1 MHCRGN
7 EFLVPYHILYNNKS
21 LRISMMRL
29 LLFFSFILVVSSG
42 LISCKD
48 TQTNPSSE
56 IVFPDSNVSFSKHV
70 GPLFQQKC
78 AHSPCHGGSTPAAGL
93 NLEYPS
99 YTVLLNRT
107 GLVLP
112 GDANHSILVQHLVG
126 SLPLMPPPNSPQLTQ
141 NQITGIKTWINE
153 GAKYN

>member
-1 MHCRGN
+1 
-7 EFLVPYHILYNNKS
+7 
-21 LRISMMRL
+21 MMRL
-29 LLFFSFILVVSSG
+29 LLVFLLFGFVLLVSSG

-56 IVFPDSNVSFSKHV
+56 IVFPSDSISFTKQV

-78 AHSPCHGGSTPAAGL
+78 AHASCHGGITPEPTSNPL

-99 YTVLLNRT
+99 YTTLLNRT

-112 GDANHSILVQHLVG
+112 GDADHSTLVQHLNG
-126 SLPLMPPPNSPQLTQ
+126 RLSPMPPPNFPQLTQ
-141 NQITGIKTWINE
+141 NQITGIKKWIEE
-153 GAKYN
+153 GAIYN

>member
-1 MHCRGN
+1 
-7 EFLVPYHILYNNKS
+7 
-21 LRISMMRL
+21 MMRL
-29 LLFFSFILVVSSG
+29 LLFFIFFCFILLVSSR

-56 IVFPDSNVSFSKHV
+56 IVFPDDSVSFTKHV

-78 AHSPCHGGSTPAAGL
+78 APSPCHGGSVPAAGL

-99 YTVLLNRT
+99 YTVLINRT

-112 GDANHSILVQHLVG
+112 GDANHSTLVQYLEG
-126 SLPLMPPPNSPQLTQ
+126 SLSPMPPQNFPQLTR
-141 NQITGIKTWINE
+141 NQIIGIKKWIDE

>member
-1 MHCRGN
+1 
-7 EFLVPYHILYNNKS
+7 
-21 LRISMMRL
+21 MMRL
-29 LLFFSFILVVSSG
+29 LLVFLLGGFILLVSSG
-42 LISCKD
+42 LFSCKD

-56 IVFPDSNVSFSKHV
+56 IIFPDSNVSFSKHV

-78 AHSPCHGGSTPAAGL
+78 APSPCHGGSAPAPTNNGL

-99 YTVLLNRT
+99 YTVLINRT

-112 GDANHSILVQHLVG
+112 GDANHSTLVQHLDG
-126 SLPLMPPPNSPQLTQ
+126 SLSPMPPPNFPQLTQ